1 MSLNGS
7 INEPSK
13 LKKKRNEPGMFMKTK
28 ERCGKKGN
36 EPGMSMKTQGLSF

>member
-7 INEPSK
+7 IKAPSE
-13 LKKKRNEPGMFMKTK
+13 LKKRNEPGMFMKTK

-36 EPGMSMKTQGLSF
+36 EPGMSMKTQELSL